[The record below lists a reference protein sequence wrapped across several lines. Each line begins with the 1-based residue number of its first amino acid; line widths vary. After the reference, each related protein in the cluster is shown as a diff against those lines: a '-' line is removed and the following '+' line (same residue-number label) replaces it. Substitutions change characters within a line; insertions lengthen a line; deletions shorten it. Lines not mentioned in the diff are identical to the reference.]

1 MGFGFLIPSSMS
13 GFLSDALGY
22 QKFFLLVMLATIPS
36 FLISWLVPFR
46 DTSAEAQPGVV

>member
-1 MGFGFLIPSSMS
+1 
-13 GFLSDALGY
+13 
-22 QKFFLLVMLATIPS
+22 VMLATIPS